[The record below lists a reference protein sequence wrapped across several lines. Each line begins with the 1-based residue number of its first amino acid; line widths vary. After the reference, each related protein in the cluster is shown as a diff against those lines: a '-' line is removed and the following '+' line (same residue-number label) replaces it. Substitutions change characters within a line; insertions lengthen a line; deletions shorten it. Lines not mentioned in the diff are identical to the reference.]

1 MNEIKDLI
9 VAIKGAGDIATGVAW
24 RLYQSNIKK
33 IFMMEIEKPLAVRR
47 QVSFCEAVHD
57 GNSIVE
63 GVEAVKADDAK
74 GIFHAWEND
83 VIPVI
88 VDPKWQM
95 INELSPHLV
104 IDAIIAKKNLGT
116 SRNEAP
122 LTIGLGPGFEAG
134 KDVHTVIETK
144 RGHNLGRVILQGM
157 PEPNTGVPGVI
168 NGYSSERVLRAPCE
182 GTFRSDLSIGTIV
195 KKDKI
200 IGRVNGDVVT
210 AQING
215 IIRGL
220 IRSDTHVTQNL
231 KIGDIDPRGDLSYC
245 SRISEKAR
253 AVAGGVLEA
262 ILRQYNQ

>member
-1 MNEIKDLI
+1 MNEIKNLI
-9 VAIKGAGDIATGVAW
+9 VAIKGAGDLATGVAW

-47 QVSFCEAVHD
+47 QVSFCEAIHD

-63 GVEAVKADDAK
+63 GVEAVKAEDAK
-74 GIFHAWEND
+74 EIFHAWENG
-83 VIPVI
+83 VIPVV
-88 VDPKWQM
+88 VDPKWQL
-95 INELSPHLV
+95 INELAPNMV

-134 KDVHTVIETK
+134 KDVHAVIETK
-144 RGHNLGRVILQGM
+144 RGHNLGRVILQGI
-157 PEPNTGVPGVI
+157 PEPNTGVPGAI
-168 NGYSSERVLRAPCE
+168 KGYSSERLLRAPCE
-182 GTFRSDLSIGTIV
+182 GTFRSDVSIGTIV
-195 KKDKI
+195 KRDDI

-210 AQING
+210 ARING

-220 IRSDTHVTQNL
+220 IRSDTHVTHHL

-253 AVAGGVLEA
+253 AIAGGVIEA
-262 ILRQYNQ
+262 MLRQYNQ